1 MSLGPEDI
9 NEIRAVVLPRLV
21 RVTTWQS
28 VAIVLLVLCQA
39 VTIWLGMTK
48 APQILAITD
57 TGRVI
62 PLVPLDKPYVG
73 DARVVG
79 FADECVR
86 MAFSH
91 DFLNFRHSLSQ
102 AKTCF
107 TGSGG
112 GSFDEA
118 IAPLIQIWVGIENV
132 ETALVL
138 LAFIAAFFPV
148 LSNMTIGLRAA
159 DRGLMD
165 LFRLH
170 GAGRIQTFFRLQLPA
185 SLPFLLS
192 GMKVSGGLSVIG
204 LVVAE
209 FVAGSGQS
217 GGLAWR
223 IIEAGNR
230 LQVARMFAALVLIT
244 VTGVAL
250 FALMAVL
257 SKWALGS
264 WHESEQV
271 HE

>member
-1 MSLGPEDI
+1 MGHGAL
-9 NEIRAVVLPRLV
+9 RAGLPLLAFALFIGGWEWAVAYWQIKPIVLPAPSAILDA
-21 RVTTWQS
+21 
-28 VAIVLLVLCQA
+28 AIVHCDLLMLSAWNTLKLSMIAFVLVVTAGVFLAALFSQSRILEHAFFPYA
-39 VTIWLGMTK
+39 V
-48 APQILAITD
+48 ILQVTPI
-57 TGRVI
+57 V
-62 PLVPLDKPYVG
+62 
-73 DARVVG
+73 
-79 FADECVR
+79 
-86 MAFSH
+86 
-91 DFLNFRHSLSQ
+91 
-102 AKTCF
+102 
-107 TGSGG
+107 
-112 GSFDEA
+112 A

-230 LQVARMFAALVLIT
+230 LQVARMFAALVFLSVLGLAIY
-244 VTGVAL
+244 GLLRVAEHL
-250 FALMAVL
+250 LL
-257 SKWALGS
+257 RR
-264 WHESEQV
+264 WHAGDN
-271 HE
+271 

>member
-1 MSLGPEDI
+1 QSRILEHAFFPY
-9 NEIRAVVLPRLV
+9 AVILQ
-21 RVTTWQS
+21 VTP
-28 VAIVLLVLCQA
+28 IV
-39 VTIWLGMTK
+39 
-48 APQILAITD
+48 
-57 TGRVI
+57 
-62 PLVPLDKPYVG
+62 
-73 DARVVG
+73 
-79 FADECVR
+79 
-86 MAFSH
+86 
-91 DFLNFRHSLSQ
+91 
-102 AKTCF
+102 
-107 TGSGG
+107 
-112 GSFDEA
+112 A

-230 LQVARMFAALVLIT
+230 LQVARMFAALVFLSVLGLAIY
-244 VTGVAL
+244 GLLRVAEHL
-250 FALMAVL
+250 LL
-257 SKWALGS
+257 RR
-264 WHESEQV
+264 WHAGDN
-271 HE
+271 

>member
-118 IAPLIQIWVGIENV
+118 IAPLIQDLEQRRMVMTPTLQPAVIVKTMNRAGVYSWVV
-132 ETALVL
+132 QTK
-138 LAFIAAFFPV
+138 
-148 LSNMTIGLRAA
+148 MT
-159 DRGLMD
+159 
-165 LFRLH
+165 LFREGTKERVVPSSYVVDIVVERVPLEE
-170 GAGRIQTFFRLQLPA
+170 
-185 SLPFLLS
+185 
-192 GMKVSGGLSVIG
+192 SVRGIA
-204 LVVAE
+204 VAQIN
-209 FVAGSGQS
+209 VRPG
-217 GGLAWR
+217 
-223 IIEAGNR
+223 
-230 LQVARMFAALVLIT
+230 
-244 VTGVAL
+244 
-250 FALMAVL
+250 
-257 SKWALGS
+257 
-264 WHESEQV
+264 
-271 HE
+271 